1 MTPKRF
7 TRNADMTRSNKAV
20 LLKPIGTVHTD
31 VGEDVP
37 RHWIFSDKEGT
48 LNIEEKYL
56 EGLKDI
62 KAGQRIVVIFHFH
75 KSPPF
80 TARTLSQKPPHRNAP
95 LGVFSICSPIRPNPI
110 GISVLEILDVQRNV
124 LRVKGVDMMDG
135 TPILDIKP
143 LIDGE
148 QSCPS
153 YDRSHRLSSPEEGS
167 WSLDM

>member
-1 MTPKRF
+1 M
-7 TRNADMTRSNKAV
+7 
-20 LLKPIGTVHTD
+20 KPIGFLQTA
-31 VGEDVP
+31 VGDVP
-37 RHWIFSDKEGT
+37 RHWVFSDKEGT

-62 KAGQRIVVIFHFH
+62 TAGQRIVVFFHFH

-80 TARTLSQKPPHRNAP
+80 TARALSQKPPHRNAP

-110 GISVLEILDVQRNV
+110 GMSVLEVLEVRGNV
-124 LRVKGVDMMDG
+124 LRVKGVDMLDG

-153 YDRSHRLSSPEEGS
+153 YDGPHRPSSREEGS
-167 WSLDM
+167 WSLDL